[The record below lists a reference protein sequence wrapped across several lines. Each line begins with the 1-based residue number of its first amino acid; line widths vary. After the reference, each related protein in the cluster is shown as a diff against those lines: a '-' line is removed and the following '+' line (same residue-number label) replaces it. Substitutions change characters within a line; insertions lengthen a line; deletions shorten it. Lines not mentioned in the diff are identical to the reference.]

1 MKIKLCITIILIS
14 ALCIFNGLLTPGAY
28 AATANGYV
36 ANKENLRSFFET
48 VSSYAGKPTIVSKL
62 AMKKQIS
69 GNFDLTEPYALI
81 ERLSA
86 QMGLIWYDDG
96 KAIYIYDSSEMRN
109 ALINLRKVSTNE
121 FNNFLKKSGLYNS
134 RYEIKGGGNG
144 TFYVSGPPV
153 YVDLVVNAAKLMEQN
168 SDGIEIGRNK
178 VGIIHLVNTFVNDR
192 TYELRGEK
200 IVIPGMAKVLSTL
213 LNNNI
218 KQSTGVNVLSEI
230 SSRQQLKN
238 VSRMP
243 PFPGA
248 EEDDDLQVEKI
259 ISTAGAPETDDIQI
273 IAYPDTNSLLVKG
286 TVSQVDFIEKLV
298 ATLDIPKRHIELS
311 LWIID
316 IDKTDLEQLGADW
329 SGTIKI
335 GSSLSASFNN
345 SGSISTLDG
354 TQFIATIQALAQKR
368 RAAVVARPVVLTQEN
383 IPAIFD
389 NNRTF
394 YTKLVGERTAE
405 LDEVTYGTMIS
416 VLPRFASRNQI
427 ELLLNIE
434 DGNEINSDKTNVDD
448 LPQVGRTLIS
458 TIARVPQGKSL
469 LIGGYTRDT
478 NTYESRKIPILDSIP
493 FIGKLFG
500 YEGTNANNIVR
511 VFLIEPREIDERMM
525 NNANEAAVDARAI
538 TQQMAKNKEINDEL
552 LQKWIKTY
560 LNREVVGG

>member
-1 MKIKLCITIILIS
+1 MKIKLRITIILIS

-69 GNFDLTEPYALI
+69 GNFDLIEPYALI

-416 VLPRFASRNQI
+416 VLPRFAARNQI

-478 NTYESRKIPILDSIP
+478 NTYESRKIPILGSIP
-493 FIGKLFG
+493 FIDKLFG